1 METKE
6 MKVIAPEGYEIDK
19 ENSTFEKIVF
29 KKKSNGKPRT
39 WEEFCKR
46 GFTGKEA
53 YISVRGVVKSFHD
66 KGDSRTT
73 DVIGYID
80 NVEEAEAFRAL
91 MQLRLLRKAWVGEWE
106 SDWQNG
112 YCIAIYQN
120 EISTFKDCINS
131 ALSFP
136 TEEIAK
142 EFLECFRD
150 LIEQAKILL

>member
-1 METKE
+1 MKKE
-6 MKVIAPEGYEIDK
+6 ITIKVNVPEGHEAIWNDK
-19 ENSTFEKIVF
+19 ENKIEF
-29 KKKSNGKPRT
+29 KKLNEPKT
-39 WEEFCKR
+39 WEEYCKN
-46 GFTGKEA
+46 TELKGKWFINDVSDICQVRIRTNDTFNCAFDKA
-53 YISVRGVVKSFHD
+53 YMYSK
-66 KGDSRTT
+66 
-73 DVIGYID
+73 
-80 NVEEAEAFRAL
+80 EEAEAFLAL
-91 MQLRLLRKAWVGEWE
+91 MQLRLLRKAWVGERE